1 MERRF
6 ALDVALDMMQR
17 PLLAKNA
24 QRTPLPEGVL
34 QLIRIAA
41 GSEED
46 IVWAS
51 RTRARADA
59 EIREAAVTILQQVLF
74 CPGAD
79 NFRLLG
85 LGSSATAEEL
95 HEHRRWLLKWLHPDR
110 NPNKWESQLFQ
121 RVSQAARAVQ
131 ESLTHGHPERA
142 ASISPQRRRRHHSR
156 AVRRPIPMLE
166 RTAPSWRA
174 WTMRQLRRTCYL
186 VFIVG
191 AIAIGWRLWD
201 GQPIG
206 QALADLSS
214 GQALW
219 LDW

>member
-1 MERRF
+1 MERRL

-17 PLLAKNA
+17 PLLAKHA
-24 QRTPLPEGVL
+24 QRTPLPEDVL

-46 IVWAS
+46 LVWAS
-51 RTRARADA
+51 RTRARPDD
-59 EIREAAVTILQQVLF
+59 EIREAAVTFLQQVLF

-79 NFRLLG
+79 NYRLLG
-85 LGSSATAEEL
+85 LGPTATAEEL

-110 NPNKWESQLFQ
+110 NRNKWESQLFQ
-121 RVSQAARAVQ
+121 RVSHAARAVQ
-131 ESLTHGHPERA
+131 ESLTNGHSE
-142 ASISPQRRRRHHSR
+142 SPTNRSQPRRPRHRSR
-156 AVRRPIPMLE
+156 AFRRAIHMPE

-174 WTMRQLRRTCYL
+174 WTMRQFRRACYVAL
-186 VFIVG
+186 VMGVV
-191 AIAIGWRLWD
+191 AIGWRLWD

>member
-1 MERRF
+1 MERRL

-17 PLLAKNA
+17 PLLAKHA
-24 QRTPLPEGVL
+24 QRTPLPEDVL

-46 IVWAS
+46 VAWAS
-51 RTRARADA
+51 RTRARAND
-59 EIREAAVTILQQVLF
+59 EIREAAVTFLQQVLF

-85 LGSSATAEEL
+85 LGPSATAEEL

-110 NPNKWESQLFQ
+110 NRNKWESQLFQ
-121 RVSQAARAVQ
+121 RVSHAAKAVQ
-131 ESLTHGHPERA
+131 ESLAHGLSEAVTSRSEPR
-142 ASISPQRRRRHHSR
+142 RRRRHGR
-156 AVRRPIPMLE
+156 AVRRPIHMHE
-166 RTAPSWRA
+166 RMAPSWRS
-174 WTMRQLRRTCYL
+174 WTMRQFRRACYL
-186 VFIVG
+186 ALIVG
-191 AIAIGWRLWD
+191 AVAIGWRLWD